1 MNETLKTLYTR
12 RSIREFTNK
21 QISDEDLALILHA
34 AAYAPSG
41 RNQQTWNFTVVQNPN
56 LLKELAD
63 DIKLE
68 LNMKRDFQYNFHG
81 APTLILIS
89 SDRNSKT
96 GNLDCAA
103 ALENILIAATSLNIG
118 SCWINQL
125 NNVCDTPK
133 IRTLLNSFQIPE
145 EHIVWGCAALGY
157 STKTPKAPPRK
168 KGIIKIIK

>member
-12 RSIREFTNK
+12 RSIREFKNE
-21 QISDEDLALILHA
+21 QIPDEDLALILHA

-41 RNQQTWNFTVVQNPN
+41 RNQQKWNFTVIQNAN
-56 LLKELAD
+56 LLKQLAD

-68 LNMKRDFQYNFHG
+68 LNMKREFQYNFYG
-81 APTLILIS
+81 APTLIIIS
-89 SDRNSKT
+89 ADRNNKT

-145 EHIVWGCAALGY
+145 DHIVWGCAALGY
-157 STKTPKAPPRK
+157 STKTPEAPPRK
-168 KGIIKIIK
+168 KGIIKIIQ